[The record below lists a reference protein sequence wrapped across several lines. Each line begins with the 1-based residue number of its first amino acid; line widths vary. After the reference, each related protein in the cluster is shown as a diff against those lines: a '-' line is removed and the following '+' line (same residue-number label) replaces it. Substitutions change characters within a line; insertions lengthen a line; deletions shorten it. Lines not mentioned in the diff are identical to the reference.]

1 MSAPAVDHVTTTPSA
16 SASVSRGEPTQNFPR
31 IRSFEVSGGG
41 FLDGVHIDFD
51 PRMNT
56 LIGSRGSAKTT
67 TLESLRYG
75 LKAMPEGE
83 ESTAHRRQVE
93 RLIAGN
99 LASGRIRI
107 EIETKDGQVYFVER
121 DAHEDSLVL
130 DAEGHPTPI
139 TLDHGAFFK
148 IDIYSQNEIERV
160 ADSPSLALDLI
171 DKFVA
176 PEIADVNRRLRSVSH
191 DVSANGGEIVRL
203 TKRIGEL
210 SEGISE
216 LDVIAEKIRGLAIE
230 NSDAAEPL
238 NREIGLRALRDREK
252 RVLQGLARKVAD
264 GHEGIGKFESWIH
277 SVGHGAITSEI
288 IQGPNGRLF
297 SSLDENLRGSMANLK
312 RLAVS
317 MSEELGRLVGHAQST
332 EGMLAESHR
341 VQEARYRETLDRHE
355 KEKGRASE
363 RSNLERRRNELEE
376 KRRELAE
383 ARAALETLRSRRES
397 MLQAL
402 AGLRS
407 SRSDFRRSVVARLNE
422 RLLPEIRV
430 SLSETGDLSKYR
442 AMLTD
447 ALRGSGIRYSKLVN
461 SIVETFHPADL
472 VRAIDRGDAQALAD
486 QLDVDAERASKVIE
500 ELRGT
505 EAALAI
511 EAVELDDVPRIELRD
526 GPDYKDSTT
535 LSTGQKCTT
544 ILPILLLE
552 SDRPL
557 LIDQP
562 EDNLDNA
569 FIYETVVRRLREVKT
584 RRQIIFVTHNPNIP
598 VLSDAERVIVMTSTG
613 RNASVLAAGKVDEVR
628 THVETILEG
637 GEAAFEERRKRYGR

>member
-1 MSAPAVDHVTTTPSA
+1 M
-16 SASVSRGEPTQNFPR
+16 
-31 IRSFEVSGGG
+31 
-41 FLDGVHIDFD
+41 
-51 PRMNT
+51 
-56 LIGSRGSAKTT
+56 
-67 TLESLRYG
+67 
-75 LKAMPEGE
+75 
-83 ESTAHRRQVE
+83 
-93 RLIAGN
+93 
-99 LASGRIRI
+99 
-107 EIETKDGQVYFVER
+107 
-121 DAHEDSLVL
+121 
-130 DAEGHPTPI
+130 
-139 TLDHGAFFK
+139 
-148 IDIYSQNEIERV
+148 
-160 ADSPSLALDLI
+160 
-171 DKFVA
+171 
-176 PEIADVNRRLRSVSH
+176 
-191 DVSANGGEIVRL
+191 
-203 TKRIGEL
+203 
-210 SEGISE
+210 
-216 LDVIAEKIRGLAIE
+216 
-230 NSDAAEPL
+230 
-238 NREIGLRALRDREK
+238 
-252 RVLQGLARKVAD
+252 
-264 GHEGIGKFESWIH
+264 
-277 SVGHGAITSEI
+277 
-288 IQGPNGRLF
+288 
-297 SSLDENLRGSMANLK
+297 
-312 RLAVS
+312 
-317 MSEELGRLVGHAQST
+317 
-332 EGMLAESHR
+332 
-341 VQEARYRETLDRHE
+341 
-355 KEKGRASE
+355 
-363 RSNLERRRNELEE
+363 
-376 KRRELAE
+376 
-383 ARAALETLRSRRES
+383 
-397 MLQAL
+397 
-402 AGLRS
+402 
-407 SRSDFRRSVVARLNE
+407 ARLNE